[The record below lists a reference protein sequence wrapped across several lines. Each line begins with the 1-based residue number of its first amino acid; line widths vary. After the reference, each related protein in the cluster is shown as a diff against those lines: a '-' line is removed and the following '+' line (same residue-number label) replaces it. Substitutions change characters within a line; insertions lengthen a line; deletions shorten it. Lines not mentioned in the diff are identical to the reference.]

1 MFRDTVSSSVYV
13 ISYKT
18 TANQFKY
25 HVNPTKMISYCLKI
39 INAMTW
45 TGREMRRDK
54 VAQER
59 ETKEV
64 VRCGMRTREEN
75 TMWKRNKTTQKN
87 GRRAESRKRKMWVE

>member
-1 MFRDTVSSSVYV
+1 MDG
-13 ISYKT
+13 KT
-18 TANQFKY
+18 DEERQGST
-25 HVNPTKMISYCLKI
+25 
-39 INAMTW
+39 
-45 TGREMRRDK
+45 
-54 VAQER
+54 R